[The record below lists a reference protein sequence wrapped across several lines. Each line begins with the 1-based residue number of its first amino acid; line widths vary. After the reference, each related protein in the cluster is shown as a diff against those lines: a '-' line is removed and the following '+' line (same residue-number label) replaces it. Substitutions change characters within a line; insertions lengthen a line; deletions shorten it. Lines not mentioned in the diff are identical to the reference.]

1 MHSLAAFVLAALM
14 VGQVRPQQEVCAVDN
29 ANVYFVLDLSE
40 TARRESTTGGNFQR
54 DMTDYDLLRDSLR
67 SFAENSRLTR
77 YRASTAN
84 LRVGFISYTG
94 FENVTRV
101 QATVTGGL
109 DSLNSMITNVID
121 DTNGNIPDRIL
132 TKDGTE
138 TGGSW
143 TYNGLEKLV
152 EEIQS
157 GALNSF
163 PSGADNWV
171 FLISAQGSFRSTRQD
186 RARAAA
192 NVLKAAGF
200 RIFVTGLV
208 MDNDEFNIDVEELG
222 DVSTSSNTTILIS
235 SYGPTRPSTDQV
247 RPTLREALRD
257 FVSNWLLK
265 CRTVATT
272 TPIPTDNPCTGCDFS
287 TGKYLVPDPAG
298 CAGFL
303 LCHPDLTYTRMDC
316 GDGTLYDAD
325 LMTCSQQNKYNC
337 PAWGTCT
344 GTTQRKLPARCCRQ
358 YYDCDRGVVTF
369 RRCPGDQIF
378 DQSSEQCVP
387 NTPSSFAT
395 NCGSEDEYNIACRIN
410 IGSQGRLLNCS
421 RGQGIAD
428 LYRNVENE
436 PCMFEQFNGEQWVQ
450 HRCAEGTG
458 WDTSKCICDHNSA
471 CLTQQ
476 RTPFSSTCRSR
487 FHVGFNDNPAAQVR
501 AIDDETNERLNVWIA
516 KKETRF
522 TGTTARFAGN
532 RGREADVVS
541 IPYFNNRDWR
551 NFAVT
556 IRFRLASNAAVGTFY
571 DILSNDNCGQVRVIF
586 DVRNSNDD
594 IVSMQADVT
603 KDSQDQ
609 WLEVTLAVQDNQVR
623 GNVKVLR
630 ADGSGAPLNTVPLR
644 QQGTNAEIAT
654 LAGGVGRVHCALGI
668 GQGRENAMVGEVD
681 DFKYYECDNPFSVV

>member
-1 MHSLAAFVLAALM
+1 
-14 VGQVRPQQEVCAVDN
+14 
-29 ANVYFVLDLSE
+29 
-40 TARRESTTGGNFQR
+40 
-54 DMTDYDLLRDSLR
+54 MTDYDLLRDSLR

-192 NVLKAAGF
+192 NVLKAA
-200 RIFVTGLV
+200 
-208 MDNDEFNIDVEELG
+208 
-222 DVSTSSNTTILIS
+222 
-235 SYGPTRPSTDQV
+235 
-247 RPTLREALRD
+247 A
-257 FVSNWLLK
+257 
-265 CRTVATT
+265 
-272 TPIPTDNPCTGCDFS
+272 CTGCDFS

-337 PAWGTCT
+337 PAC
-344 GTTQRKLPARCCRQ
+344 
-358 YYDCDRGVVTF
+358 
-369 RRCPGDQIF
+369 DQIF

-458 WDTSKCICDHNSA
+458 
-471 CLTQQ
+471 
-476 RTPFSSTCRSR
+476 

-571 DILSNDNCGQVRVIF
+571 DILSNDNCGQCTMRSLYLRAQRVTSNGRQVRVIF

-603 KDSQDQ
+603 KDSQ
-609 WLEVTLAVQDNQVR
+609 
-623 GNVKVLR
+623 
-630 ADGSGAPLNTVPLR
+630 
-644 QQGTNAEIAT
+644 
-654 LAGGVGRVHCALGI
+654 
-668 GQGRENAMVGEVD
+668 
-681 DFKYYECDNPFSVV
+681 FKYYECDNPFSVV